1 MRSLIGRG
9 HPPAPPAPSP
19 SPVFT
24 HVVPA
29 AAAPRV
35 FTHVGR
41 AGPVGFG
48 GFALVALVAP
58 REVHVLAGAAGRKND
73 KNIYLQKKKKGLM
86 RSSPPPHTL
95 YLKFFGGEIKNSRVW
110 ALPVA
115 GALLAAPAAGEAAPV
130 AAAGAA
136 VAAAEAAASHGACG
150 EFWGEKR
157 GILGLPQR
165 SRTQLATHLPGRG
178 RPGRLRRRG

>member
-1 MRSLIGRG
+1 MATPQRPPPRPRPRYLPMWFPPRPPPGYLPMWGAPGPSGLGALHWLHSLRHEKFMFSQALRG
-9 HPPAPPAPSP
+9 EK
-19 SPVFT
+19 T
-24 HVVPA
+24 I
-29 AAAPRV
+29 
-35 FTHVGR
+35 
-41 AGPVGFG
+41 
-48 GFALVALVAP
+48 
-58 REVHVLAGAAGRKND
+58 K
-73 KNIYLQKKKKGLM
+73 IYIYKKKKKGLM